1 MIEFPKQILIRFT
14 KEQYESIVSKA
25 NNNKVPPSTLI
36 REILFKDILYILK
49 AFTCSL
55 STYLY

>member
-36 REILFKDILYILK
+36 REILFKDIL
-49 AFTCSL
+49 
-55 STYLY
+55 